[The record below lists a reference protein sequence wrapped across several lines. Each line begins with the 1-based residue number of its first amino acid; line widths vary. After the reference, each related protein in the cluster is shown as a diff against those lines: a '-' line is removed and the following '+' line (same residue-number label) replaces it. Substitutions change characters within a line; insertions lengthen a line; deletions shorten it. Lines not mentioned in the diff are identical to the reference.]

1 MHHGDLVRRPDG
13 SNLTVRSLA
22 ILLALAS
29 PAAAAAADPDTLTR
43 EDRALYLKCAYVLN
57 DGSKELRSIDLS
69 TWSKEELELC
79 IEPRPFA
86 EAVPTPEPKPV
97 LMKADRPVSDICS
110 RQGLRKVYTDSGTS
124 WRCRK

>member
-1 MHHGDLVRRPDG
+1 M
-13 SNLTVRSLA
+13 RSLA
-22 ILLALAS
+22 ILLALSA
-29 PAAAAAADPDTLTR
+29 PAAAADPDTLTR
-43 EDRALYLKCAYVLN
+43 EDRALYLKCAFVLN
-57 DGSKELRSIDLS
+57 NGSTELRSIDLS

-97 LMKADRPVSDICS
+97 LAKADRPVSDICT
-110 RQGLRKVYTDSGTS
+110 RAGMRKVYTDSGTS